1 MKKVYVLIVAVLVV
15 LVATSKYRG
24 AEPPQALTQDEA
36 LEMPRSRSVFN
47 METADAEYIAMQAKE
62 AKRAATERRT
72 AAEAMSAPVAATEEI
87 SIGIHGEDQEINPYV
102 VSAIGCLTRSGGVF
116 NGPSG
121 KEKWYNLPMEGVVN
135 IMRGMGYDEAF
146 YPYWVR
152 EDGVKMLGDYVMCA
166 ANTEL
171 RPKGSVLETSLG
183 KALVCDHCAEAMKD
197 YTLIDIAV
205 AW

>member
-15 LVATSKYRG
+15 LVATSKHRG
-24 AEPPQALTQDEA
+24 AEPPQAPAQEEA

-47 METADAEYIAMQAKE
+47 METADAEYIAMQEKE
-62 AKRAATERRT
+62 AKRAATESST

-87 SIGIHGEDQEINPYV
+87 SIGIHGEDQETNPYV

-121 KEKWYNLPMEGVVN
+121 REKWYNLPMDGCVEV
-135 IMRGMGYDEAF
+135 MRGRGFDSVF

-152 EDGVKMLGDYVMCA
+152 EDGVKMLGDYVMIA

-183 KALVCDHCAEAMKD
+183 NGIVVDHCAEAMTD